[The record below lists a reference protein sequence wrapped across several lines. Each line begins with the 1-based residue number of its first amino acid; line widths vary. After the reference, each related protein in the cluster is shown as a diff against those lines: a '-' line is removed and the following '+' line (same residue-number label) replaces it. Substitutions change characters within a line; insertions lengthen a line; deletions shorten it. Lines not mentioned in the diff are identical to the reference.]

1 MVTYDAGLISGLLLR
16 MLRGQSRQ
24 GRLYFHFS
32 RRWITNLVTH
42 RKRKHTNTILNEDA
56 EALNQP
62 VYIEING
69 SDCLCTDTWWKMNM
83 HILCAITR
91 DVLCTFL
98 ACARLA
104 INVSCYGRFLSFVI
118 TFANSLDPD
127 QAGLTKSRA
136 WSGFESP
143 WTSTSM
149 TLKWHTTD
157 KQALWT
163 VQH

>member
-32 RRWITNLVTH
+32 RKRITNLVTH

-69 SDCLCTDTWWKMNM
+69 SDCLCMDT
-83 HILCAITR
+83 
-91 DVLCTFL
+91 
-98 ACARLA
+98 
-104 INVSCYGRFLSFVI
+104 
-118 TFANSLDPD
+118 
-127 QAGLTKSRA
+127 
-136 WSGFESP
+136 
-143 WTSTSM
+143 
-149 TLKWHTTD
+149 
-157 KQALWT
+157 
-163 VQH
+163 